1 MKVIRVNKKDNLKN
15 KGHHQPKNQR
25 GVSGNILN
33 DIKLSNLTLH
43 KLDWLEWLTIVL
55 SIWFVVYPQYFYM
68 LLLTILLIIPIFGIM
83 LNGLDKPSLASL
95 VDIKLDSKKQIEYD
109 VADFI
114 NVAAWAIL
122 IRILW
127 DYKFYNFYSWIVP
140 GIIGSVFTLGILFST
155 HRLITANYQNKIW
168 IYVSII
174 FNIILYSFAG
184 VYAINCAFDNSTPE
198 NYSTTVVD
206 KLITHSKGRR
216 GRITTN
222 YILTI
227 EPWGRYESQQTV
239 HTTNDYYD
247 SVSKGEEINIT
258 LNKGLLGIPFINR
271 NDNLLYKK
279 VFK

>member
-1 MKVIRVNKKDNLKN
+1 MKVIRVKKKDNHKN
-15 KGHHQPKNQR
+15 KGHHQPENQR

-55 SIWFVVYPQYFYM
+55 AIWFVIYPQFLYLF
-68 LLLTILLIIPIFGIM
+68 LLTILLIIPIFGII

-127 DYKFYNFYSWIVP
+127 DYKFYDFYRWIIP

-184 VYAINCAFDNSTPE
+184 VYAINCAFDNFTPE
-198 NYSTTVVD
+198 KYSTTVVD

-216 GRITTN
+216 GGITTN

-239 HTTNDYYD
+239 HTTNEYYY